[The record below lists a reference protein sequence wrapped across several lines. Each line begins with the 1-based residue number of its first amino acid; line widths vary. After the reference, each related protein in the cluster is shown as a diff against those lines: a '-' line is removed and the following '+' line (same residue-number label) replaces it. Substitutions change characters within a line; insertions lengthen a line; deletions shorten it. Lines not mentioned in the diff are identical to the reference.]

1 MKNGGEQVHRIG
13 YSIGR
18 LSRAREVFEELVRTA
33 KLKARVD
40 KKLRDMNYV
49 SEHFV
54 MFMAFS
60 SHRLLIKR
68 RSMHMPKV
76 TVIIPAYNAE
86 PYIEQCAYSVLNQT
100 LSDIEILFIDD
111 GSTDKTGLILDKLVE
126 SYPYARVLHQE
137 NKGLYKTREIG
148 LSLATGDFI
157 GWIDADDYAEL
168 NMYEV
173 LYEAAI
179 ENNSELVICDYNWFP
194 KKITTKEKWFREYSG
209 KIDTRFIERNSQ
221 PWNKIVKR
229 ELMVRLGVGSLFV
242 SCFDEI
248 YIRLL
253 MEAKNPITIVQP
265 LYNYRVGAGTMSSSY
280 TNVAHYRRFVS
291 ASKELRKVMQPIVQ
305 DDYWKDYFDYRVSYY
320 LLMTMVVAA
329 NSSNKEAYEQNRE
342 ELVAMTPKYNKNRHF
357 WKILTENYGALKAS
371 VIGGVIPLNYPV
383 AYLACK
389 VGIK

>member
-1 MKNGGEQVHRIG
+1 MSKV
-13 YSIGR
+13 SI
-18 LSRAREVFEELVRTA
+18 
-33 KLKARVD
+33 
-40 KKLRDMNYV
+40 
-49 SEHFV
+49 
-54 MFMAFS
+54 
-60 SHRLLIKR
+60 
-68 RSMHMPKV
+68 
-76 TVIIPAYNAE
+76 IIPAYNAE

-111 GSTDKTGLILDKLVE
+111 GSTDKTGSILDKLVE
-126 SYPYARVLHQE
+126 SYPYASVIHQE

-173 LYEAAI
+173 LYKAAI
-179 ENNSELVICDYNWFP
+179 EKDSELVICDYNWFP
-194 KKITTKEKWFREYSG
+194 EKIATKEKWFREYSG

-229 ELMVRLGVGSLFV
+229 ELMERLGVGPLFV
-242 SCFDEI
+242 PCFDEI

-253 MEAKNPITIVQP
+253 MEAKNPVTIAQP
-265 LYNYRVGAGTMSSSY
+265 LYNYRVGGGTMSSSY
-280 TNVAHYRRFVS
+280 MNVDHYRRFVV
-291 ASKELRKVMQPIVQ
+291 ASEELRKVMQPLVQ

-329 NSSNKEAYEQNRE
+329 NSSNKEAYEKNRE
-342 ELVAMTPKYNKNRHF
+342 ELLAMNPKYNRNQHF
-357 WKILTENYGALKAS
+357 WKILKENYGPLKAS
-371 VIGGVIPLNYPV
+371 VIGSVIPLNYPV
-383 AYLACK
+383 AYFACK